1 MVLSSTVRSLIEQY
15 RLQPHPEGGWFRE
28 FYRSSRSV
36 GIPEGYP
43 GARVA
48 LTAIYFLLAAD
59 DFSAFHRVR
68 SEEVWIHVAGEPL
81 QIVLLDKEICFKT
94 LGPLSGDCDPLVIVP
109 PDMLQGARTM
119 GECTLV
125 SCLVAP
131 GFDFSDF
138 VMPSRDELLLA
149 WPEHGATVRRFTRGP

>member
-1 MVLSSTVRSLIEQY
+1 MTAADYIERY

-28 FYRSSRSV
+28 FHRSGRSV

-43 GARVA
+43 GTRSA

-68 SEEVWIHVAGEPL
+68 SEEVWVYVAGDPL
-81 QIVLLDKEICFKT
+81 QIVLLDGALRFKT
-94 LGPLSGDCDPLVIVP
+94 LGPATGGCEPLVIVP
-109 PDMLQGARTM
+109 PDMLQGARTL
-119 GECTLV
+119 GEFTLV

-138 VMPSRDELLLA
+138 VMPSREELLLA
-149 WPEHGATVRRFTRGP
+149 WPEHGATVRRFTRN